1 MYVFPSAIKKTKSLP
16 DKIALAK
23 QQLELDY
30 WLEKA
35 SEAGYCSLE
44 CIG

>member
-30 WLEKA
+30 WLSKA
-35 SEAGYCSLE
+35 LESGCFSLE
-44 CIG
+44 CGS